1 MSVGGSG
8 GLMSNMSKFYL
19 KNNLV
24 ILQVADILKKEEVN
38 NFAFQ
43 IFKTNKPNQFKG
55 DYIKNEGKRAN
66 EVNKKVRAVIKEGD
80 TGFEEGEYIEDKM

>member
-1 MSVGGSG
+1 MLQMSVGGSG

-43 IFKTNKPNQFKG
+43 IFKTNKPN
-55 DYIKNEGKRAN
+55 
-66 EVNKKVRAVIKEGD
+66 
-80 TGFEEGEYIEDKM
+80 